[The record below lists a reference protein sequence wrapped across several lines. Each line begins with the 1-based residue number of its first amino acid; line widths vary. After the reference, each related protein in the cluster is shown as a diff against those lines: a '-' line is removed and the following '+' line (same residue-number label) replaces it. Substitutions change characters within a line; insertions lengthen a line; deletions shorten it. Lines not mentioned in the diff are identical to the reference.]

1 MREYHYHCC
10 CYCRAAIQSCLTAEY
25 LSLIPLD
32 AICVYPEILRAG
44 NLGVFA
50 AVLAVSGT
58 TDKVFVN
65 RVFGCQRSNEDNFLP
80 HYSIKGVFLIF
91 HQKNF

>member
-1 MREYHYHCC
+1 M
-10 CYCRAAIQSCLTAEY
+10 
-25 LSLIPLD
+25 PLD

-44 NLGVFA
+44 SLGVFA

-65 RVFGCQRSNEDNFLP
+65 RVFGCQRSNEDYFSPSLFYIGRYFKFSP
-80 HYSIKGVFLIF
+80 KKF
-91 HQKNF
+91 